1 MNDFIVSNKDISI
14 MLGEWPLPLE
24 IDNAIEIGQIL
35 LDANYQ
41 SFNYV
46 NGKENKGVFILD
58 VNAFTTPHSILDA
71 IVICNKFK
79 AQAFNFP
86 EAEKSSAY
94 HIWYKI
100 REDMICS
107 LSGHQE

>member
-1 MNDFIVSNKDISI
+1 LESGELLKTFNSLMEKIMNDFIVSNKDISI

-58 VNAFTTPHSILDA
+58 GKCIYYTTFNIR
-71 IVICNKFK
+71 CNSNL
-79 AQAFNFP
+79 Q
-86 EAEKSSAY
+86 
-94 HIWYKI
+94 
-100 REDMICS
+100 
-107 LSGHQE
+107 